1 MKAPQSLHPN
11 AGFSLIE
18 SMLALVVLAIGMLA
32 LAGLQVTALRGN
44 ALSRRTATAIAM
56 AEQKMEQVKNT
67 PLVNIQA
74 ESPPVNIDPVTGQV
88 TAAATKWTRQVTV
101 TNGPLPNSRAVS
113 VIVSWREKAK
123 TYTVPIA
130 TIIGQ

>member
-1 MKAPQSLHPN
+1 MKAKPSLCPN

-18 SMLALVVLAIGMLA
+18 SMLALVVLSIGMLA

-44 ALSRRTATAIAM
+44 ALARRTATAISI

-67 PLVNIQA
+67 PYANIQA
-74 ESPPVNIDPVTGQV
+74 ESPPVSINPVTGEV
-88 TAAATKWTRQVTV
+88 TASSTKWTREVTV
-101 TNGPLPNSRAVS
+101 TNGPLPNTLAVD
-113 VIVSWREKAK
+113 VIVTWRDQAK
-123 TYTVPIA
+123 THRVPVA